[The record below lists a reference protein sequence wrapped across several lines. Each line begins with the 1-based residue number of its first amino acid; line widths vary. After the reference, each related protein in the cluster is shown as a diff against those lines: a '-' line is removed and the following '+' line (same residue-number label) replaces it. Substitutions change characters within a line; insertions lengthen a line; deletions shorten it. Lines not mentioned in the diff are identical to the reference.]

1 MHYIRKYLA
10 RTRHDYMTSEP
21 RFYFQMQLDIQ
32 VVTFLFKDSEI
43 VSDAGLPVSKRYAW
57 RTGPIQL
64 CVTTVEHVAPPRP
77 DPFPSSFAIAKCHV
91 SGRGKY

>member
-1 MHYIRKYLA
+1 MAIARWQNVSREWYALRKYLA

-43 VSDAGLPVSKRYAW
+43 VSDVS
-57 RTGPIQL
+57 RTPTGMY
-64 CVTTVEHVAPPRP
+64 CT
-77 DPFPSSFAIAKCHV
+77 
-91 SGRGKY
+91 